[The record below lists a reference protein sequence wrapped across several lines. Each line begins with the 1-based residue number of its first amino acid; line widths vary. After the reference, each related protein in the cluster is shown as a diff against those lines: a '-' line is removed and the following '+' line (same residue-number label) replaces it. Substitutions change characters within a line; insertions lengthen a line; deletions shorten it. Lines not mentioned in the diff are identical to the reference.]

1 LRKKELEFERY
12 KAERKNSD
20 RIQRQAEE
28 SKVKFLQSQ
37 VHEQVNTIAK
47 LDTELRLERVKSV
60 IHKECPGKLNS
71 MTKQYQESQNELG
84 RERERADGYQRRV
97 NELFQQKT
105 KDLSQAGSDLHLL
118 EMSSVSK
125 EAFDQ
130 VVKERDDLRL
140 KNTMMVSSELYD
152 EVVRQRDTLA
162 TDKGKMVAPEAH
174 DGLLN
179 TVTNLRLDMAQ
190 MIPLVDSNK
199 IVDEAKAAGESEKDK
214 MIGQEVYDQEKM
226 NWQME
231 KSTMIS
237 KEDHEKEK
245 SAWENEKV
253 CHDQPRCLSEG
264 EAGMVGGEEQDDPS

>member
-1 LRKKELEFERY
+1 
-12 KAERKNSD
+12 
-20 RIQRQAEE
+20 
-28 SKVKFLQSQ
+28 
-37 VHEQVNTIAK
+37 
-47 LDTELRLERVKSV
+47 
-60 IHKECPGKLNS
+60 